1 MTRSEELRAIAAR
14 ARHFAEN
21 IVTDQGLVRKLL
33 IYADELDLEV
43 QQLESSPEAQCAPG
57 KTADDR
63 CK

>member
-1 MTRSEELRAIAAR
+1 VKRTEELRAIAAR

-33 IYADELDLEV
+33 SYADELEV
-43 QQLESSPEAQCAPG
+43 EAQQLESASQVQCAPST
-57 KTADDR
+57 TADDR